1 MEDFA
6 PGTYTF
12 LHTYIL
18 YYFSLLVIKPETI
31 EFYQKVE
38 GLRWPW
44 KNLIMGTTVEYFY
57 KWINNIVR
65 LSEGQETKGLFWS

>member
-12 LHTYIL
+12 LHTFIL

-38 GLRWPW
+38 GLRWSW
-44 KNLIMGTTVEYFY
+44 KNLIMGKLLLGTFVNEL
-57 KWINNIVR
+57 II
-65 LSEGQETKGLFWS
+65 